1 MYQFGEVKD
10 INDPEK
16 LGRVKVNVYGF
27 HDDIPTKEL
36 GWSNVLMPAN
46 TPATLGQ
53 GHSVNL
59 KEEIL
64 WKTGDLLPN
73 PIQSPA
79 FRAVTS
85 GPAGQSVEEALEVKT
100 ITDVAPDYGF
110 YTGSDVPKTGDVR
123 EQGSL
128 VCGMFLD
135 PAMQEFL
142 VIGTL
147 PTKTAGVKDNNLRVR
162 GENDPHADE
171 TKGQYEPLSPYDPTY
186 PYNHVYETESGHV
199 KEYDDTPGIERIKE
213 RHKSGTQYEIGPN
226 GSKVERII
234 KDNYQLVAGNDTI
247 EVKGSVK
254 IIVSGDAKLSV
265 AKDLTANVGGMLET
279 VVAGNAI
286 ATIAGTTTVLNT
298 GDMNLTVSGKD
309 SANLT
314 IKSQYSTTEAAGST
328 TMHKGEI
335 KLDGNVT
342 VTGTSKLIGETR
354 IADDTITL
362 DDHTHGSNNIDQANT
377 AGPNT
382 N

>member
-10 INDPEK
+10 INDLEK
-16 LGRVKVNVYGF
+16 LGRVKVSVYGF
-27 HDDIPTKEL
+27 HDDIPVKEL
-36 GWSNVLMPAN
+36 GWSNVVMPAN

-59 KEEIL
+59 KEEVL

-73 PIQSPA
+73 PITSPA
-79 FRAVTS
+79 PEFKV
-85 GPAGQSVEEALEVKT
+85 
-100 ITDVAPDYGF
+100 ITDVAPDYSF
-110 YTGSDVPKTGDVR
+110 DVSPSVPRTGDLRV
-123 EQGSL
+123 QGSL

-162 GENDPHADE
+162 GEADPHANE
-171 TKGQYEPLSPYDPTY
+171 TKGQYEPASPYDPTY

-226 GSKVERII
+226 GSKVERIV

-254 IIVSGDAKLSV
+254 IIVSGDCKLSV

-298 GDMNLTVSGKD
+298 GDMNLTVSGED

-342 VTGTSKLIGETR
+342 VTGTTKIVDG
-354 IADDTITL
+354 TITL
-362 DDHTHGSNNIDQANT
+362 DTHTHGSNNVNQANT

-382 N
+382 D

>member
-16 LGRVKVNVYGF
+16 LGRVKVSVYGF
-27 HDDIPTKEL
+27 HDDIPVKEL
-36 GWSNVLMPAN
+36 GWSNVVMPAN

-59 KEEIL
+59 REEVL

-73 PIQSPA
+73 PITSPA
-79 FRAVTS
+79 PEFKV
-85 GPAGQSVEEALEVKT
+85 
-100 ITDVAPDYGF
+100 ITDVAPDYTF
-110 YTGSDVPKTGDVR
+110 DVGSSVPKTGDIRV
-123 EQGSL
+123 QGSL

-135 PAMQEFL
+135 PAQQEFL
-142 VIGTL
+142 VVGSL

-162 GENDPHADE
+162 GDNDPHANE
-171 TKGQYEPLSPYDPTY
+171 EKGVYEPVSPYDPTY

-226 GSKVERII
+226 GSKVERIVN
-234 KDNYQLVAGNDTI
+234 DNYQLVAGNDTI

-254 IIVSGDAKLSV
+254 IIVSGDCKLSV
-265 AKDLTANVGGMLET
+265 AKDLTANVGGNIEANVT
-279 VVAGNAI
+279 GNAL
-286 ATIAGTTTVLNT
+286 ATIGGTTTVLNT
-298 GDMNLTVSGKD
+298 GDMDLTVSGKD
-309 SANLT
+309 SANIT
-314 IKSQYSTTEAAGST
+314 IKSQYSVAEAAGST
-328 TMHKGEI
+328 TIHKGEI

-362 DDHTHGSNNIDQANT
+362 DTHTHGSNNVNQANT

>member
-1 MYQFGEVKD
+1 MYRFGEVKD

-16 LGRVKVNVYGF
+16 LGRVKVSVYGM
-27 HDDIPTKEL
+27 HDNIPVKEL
-36 GWSNVLMPAN
+36 GWSQVVMPAN

-59 KEEIL
+59 KEEVL

-73 PIQSPA
+73 PITKPEEEIP
-79 FRAVTS
+79 
-85 GPAGQSVEEALEVKT
+85 GPAGKPVTVPAKT

-110 YTGSDVPKTGDVR
+110 DAGSDVPRTGDVR
-123 EQGSL
+123 VQGSL
-128 VCGMFLD
+128 VCGIFLD
-135 PAMQEFL
+135 PAKQEFL
-142 VIGTL
+142 VVGTL
-147 PTKTAGVKDNNLRVR
+147 PTKTARVKDNNLRVR
-162 GENDPHADE
+162 GENDPHANE
-171 TKGQYEPLSPYDPTY
+171 EKGVYEPLSPYDPTY

-226 GSKVERII
+226 GSKVERIV

-309 SANLT
+309 SANLI

-342 VTGTSKLIGETR
+342 VTGTTKIVDG
-354 IADDTITL
+354 TITL
-362 DDHTHGSNNIDQANT
+362 DDHTHTISSGSSAGNT
-377 AGPNT
+377 SGPNT
-382 N
+382 D

>member
-16 LGRVKVNVYGF
+16 LGRVKVSVYGV
-27 HDDIPTKEL
+27 HDDIETKEL

-59 KEEIL
+59 KEEVL

-73 PIQSPA
+73 PITSPA
-79 FRAVTS
+79 PEFKV
-85 GPAGQSVEEALEVKT
+85 
-100 ITDVAPDYGF
+100 ITDVAPTYGF
-110 YTGSDVPKTGDVR
+110 DAGSSVPRTGDIRV
-123 EQGSL
+123 QGSL
-128 VCGMFLD
+128 VCGIFLD

-142 VIGTL
+142 VVGSL
-147 PTKTAGVKDNNLRVR
+147 PTRTAGEKDNNLRVR
-162 GENDPHADE
+162 GEADPHANE
-171 TKGQYEPLSPYDPTY
+171 TKGQYEPASPYDPTY

-226 GSKVERII
+226 GSKVERIV

-265 AKDLTANVGGMLET
+265 AKDLTANVGGALET

-298 GDMNLTVSGKD
+298 GDMNLTVSGED

-314 IKSQYSTTEAAGST
+314 LKSQYSTTEAAGST

-342 VTGTSKLIGETR
+342 VTGTTKIVDG
-354 IADDTITL
+354 TITL
-362 DDHTHGSNNIDQANT
+362 DTHTHGSNNVNQANT
-377 AGPNT
+377 AGPNAD
-382 N
+382 

>member
-1 MYQFGEVKD
+1 MYYFGEVKSC
-10 INDPEK
+10 NDPEK
-16 LGRVKVNVYGF
+16 LGRVKVSVYGV
-27 HDDIPTKEL
+27 HDNIPHYSL
-36 GWSNVLMPAN
+36 GWSNVLMPAS
-46 TPATLGQ
+46 TPATLGH

-59 KEEIL
+59 KAEVL

-73 PIQSPA
+73 PITKPEE
-79 FRAVTS
+79 VIP
-85 GPAGQSVEEALEVKT
+85 GPAGQSEIIPAKI

-110 YTGSDVPKTGDVR
+110 DAGEDVPITGDTR

-135 PAMQEFL
+135 SAEQEFL

-147 PTKTAGVKDNNLRVR
+147 PTKSLGVQDNNLRVR
-162 GENDPHADE
+162 GEADPHADE
-171 TKGQYEPLSPYDPTY
+171 TKGQYEPVSSYAPKY
-186 PYNHVYETESGHV
+186 PHNHVYETSSGHV
-199 KEYDDTPGIERIKE
+199 KEYDDTPSAERIKE

-226 GSKVERII
+226 GSKIEKII

-286 ATIAGTTTVLNT
+286 ATIGGTTTVLNT
-298 GDMNLTVSGKD
+298 GDMNLTVSGED

-342 VTGTSKLIGETR
+342 VTGTTKIVDG
-354 IADDTITL
+354 TITL
-362 DDHTHGSNNIDQANT
+362 DTHTHGSNNVNQVNT

-382 N
+382 D

>member
-10 INDPEK
+10 INDLEK
-16 LGRVKVNVYGF
+16 LGRVKVSVYGV

-59 KEEIL
+59 KAEVL
-64 WKTGDLLPN
+64 WKTGDLLPE

-162 GENDPHADE
+162 GEADPHANE

-226 GSKVERII
+226 GSKVERIV

-298 GDMNLTVSGKD
+298 GDMNLTVSGED

-342 VTGTSKLIGETR
+342 VTGTTKIVDG
-354 IADDTITL
+354 TITL
-362 DDHTHGSNNIDQANT
+362 DTHTHGSNNVNQANT

-382 N
+382 D

>member
-171 TKGQYEPLSPYDPTY
+171 TKGQYEPA
-186 PYNHVYETESGHV
+186 
-199 KEYDDTPGIERIKE
+199 
-213 RHKSGTQYEIGPN
+213 KSI
-226 GSKVERII
+226 R
-234 KDNYQLVAGNDTI
+234 
-247 EVKGSVK
+247 
-254 IIVSGDAKLSV
+254 
-265 AKDLTANVGGMLET
+265 
-279 VVAGNAI
+279 
-286 ATIAGTTTVLNT
+286 
-298 GDMNLTVSGKD
+298 
-309 SANLT
+309 
-314 IKSQYSTTEAAGST
+314 
-328 TMHKGEI
+328 
-335 KLDGNVT
+335 
-342 VTGTSKLIGETR
+342 
-354 IADDTITL
+354 
-362 DDHTHGSNNIDQANT
+362 SNISI
-377 AGPNT
+377 
-382 N
+382 

>member
-10 INDPEK
+10 INDLEK
-16 LGRVKVNVYGF
+16 LGRVKVSVYGV

-59 KEEIL
+59 KAEVL
-64 WKTGDLLPN
+64 WKTGDLLPE

-110 YTGSDVPKTGDVR
+110 YTGSDVPKTGDVK

-162 GENDPHADE
+162 GEADPHANE

-226 GSKVERII
+226 GSKVERIV

-298 GDMNLTVSGKD
+298 GDMNLTVSGED

-342 VTGTSKLIGETR
+342 VTGTTKIVDG
-354 IADDTITL
+354 TITL
-362 DDHTHGSNNIDQANT
+362 DTHTHGSNNVNQANT

-382 N
+382 D

>member
-16 LGRVKVNVYGF
+16 LGRVKVSVYGF
-27 HDDIPTKEL
+27 HDDISVKEL
-36 GWSNVLMPAN
+36 GWSNVIMPAN

-64 WKTGDLLPN
+64 WKTGDLLPEAITK
-73 PIQSPA
+73 PEEVIP
-79 FRAVTS
+79 
-85 GPAGQSVEEALEVKT
+85 GPAGQSEIIPAKT

-110 YTGSDVPKTGDVR
+110 DAGSDVPRTGDVR
-123 EQGSL
+123 VQGSL

-162 GENDPHADE
+162 GEADPHANE
-171 TKGQYEPLSPYDPTY
+171 TKGQYEPASPYDPTY

-226 GSKVERII
+226 GSKVERIV

-298 GDMNLTVSGKD
+298 GDINLTVSGKD

-314 IKSQYSTTEAAGST
+314 LKSQYSTTEAAGST

-342 VTGTSKLIGETR
+342 VTGTTK
-354 IADDTITL
+354 IADSTITL
-362 DDHTHGSNNIDQANT
+362 DTHTHGSNNVNQANT

-382 N
+382 D

>member
-1 MYQFGEVKD
+1 MAYNIIKFGTVVD

-16 LGRVKVNVYGF
+16 LGRVKVNVYGL
-27 HDDIPTKEL
+27 HDNIDTADLP
-36 GWSNVLMPAN
+36 WSMVMMPGN
-46 TPATLGQ
+46 TPAKSGI
-53 GHSVNL
+53 GSSVNL
-59 KEEIL
+59 
-64 WKTGDLLPN
+64 
-73 PIQSPA
+73 
-79 FRAVTS
+79 
-85 GPAGQSVEEALEVKT
+85 
-100 ITDVAPDYGF
+100 
-110 YTGSDVPKTGDVR
+110 
-123 EQGSL
+123 L
-128 VCGMFLD
+128 VGTLVVGMCMD
-135 PAMQEFL
+135 KSMQEFM
-142 VIGTL
+142 VMGTL
-147 PTKTAGVKDNNLRVR
+147 PTKTDGTEDNNVRVR
-162 GENDPHADE
+162 AEADPNADE
-171 TKGQYEPLSPYDPTY
+171 ELGSYQPSSGYAPVY
-186 PYNHVYETESGHV
+186 PYNNVMETESGHV
-199 KEYDDTPGIERIKE
+199 KEYDDTPSAERIME

-298 GDMNLTVSGKD
+298 GDMNLTVSGED

-342 VTGTSKLIGETR
+342 VTGTTKIVDG
-354 IADDTITL
+354 TITL
-362 DDHTHGSNNIDQANT
+362 DTHTHGSNNVNQVNT

-382 N
+382 D

>member
-59 KEEIL
+59 KEEVL
-64 WKTGDLLPN
+64 WKTGDLLPE

-162 GENDPHADE
+162 GENDPHANE
-171 TKGQYEPLSPYDPTY
+171 EKGEYEPASPYDPTY
-186 PYNHVYETESGHV
+186 PYNNVYETESGHV
-199 KEYDDTPGIERIKE
+199 KEYDDTPSAERIKE

-254 IIVSGDAKLSV
+254 IIVSGDCKLSV

-298 GDMNLTVSGKD
+298 GDMNLTVSGED

-342 VTGTSKLIGETR
+342 VTGTTKIVDG
-354 IADDTITL
+354 TITL
-362 DDHTHGSNNIDQANT
+362 DTHTHGSNNVNQANT

-382 N
+382 D